1 MLDFID
7 QYWTHVVLGVKDF
20 KLLVTKRVLRRENRR
35 ILYVYILCYFR
46 PQYYCYAQLKYR
58 HLWKCSYCLRTLKL
72 TGKVSYDDRGWR
84 IRLCKLEPLHTK
96 VFPFRDVSRKVFVRR
111 AH

>member
-35 ILYVYILCYFR
+35 ILYVLYIIIVMLN
-46 PQYYCYAQLKYR
+46 
-58 HLWKCSYCLRTLKL
+58 
-72 TGKVSYDDRGWR
+72 
-84 IRLCKLEPLHTK
+84 
-96 VFPFRDVSRKVFVRR
+96 
-111 AH
+111 